1 MGRITARKLNGG
13 VKIEVNK
20 ISGNKRFLTLQ
31 ECIPKISS
39 EELFKVATSKIIGS
53 QIKG

>member
-20 ISGNKRFLTLQ
+20 ISLFVWSRQETIKRKDRK
-31 ECIPKISS
+31 ESY
-39 EELFKVATSKIIGS
+39 
-53 QIKG
+53 